1 MLFNL
6 FQPIMLCWVHIF
18 DITPNHLPFRGG
30 LLERERERGNNRI
43 RAQHFFSTQHKTRHV
58 VRLVENPSHTTS
70 GKSIWGLYNR
80 FRCQLNS
87 QKYPP
92 DHRTH
97 SLGSMLD
104 EWEVHLLVLNE
115 MTLNHSTMVERYP
128 NLKEEVAGSNLDR
141 ETSSLLDRNNLPSG
155 QPPHVLWVR
164 LST

>member
-58 VRLVENPSHTTS
+58 VRFVENPSHTTS
-70 GKSIWGLYNR
+70 CKSIWGLYNR

-97 SLGSMLD
+97 SLGFHVGWMRGTLVGPKWDDPKPLD
-104 EWEVHLLVLNE
+104 DGGEIPKSQGRGGWFESWPWNLLI
-115 MTLNHSTMVERYP
+115 TWQ
-128 NLKEEVAGSNLDR
+128 K
-141 ETSSLLDRNNLPSG
+141 
-155 QPPHVLWVR
+155 
-164 LST
+164 